1 MKIAFQT
8 LATPN
13 WSWAHTLSE
22 AKRMGYD
29 GIELRGID
37 GEMYLPRARPF
48 LPENIE
54 QTLIDIERSG
64 LEICCL
70 DASSSFHDPDKLAQA
85 IQEGKDYIDL
95 AVQLKV
101 PYIRVFGDLVPQTD
115 SRAAVVARISTALT
129 ELGQYAEGKQV
140 TVLLETH
147 GDINNYQII
156 QEILAAASSSAL
168 GLLWDFGHPFF
179 NKEDPEVTYRELAP
193 YIKHT
198 HVKDAKIL
206 PLGHELCLI
215 GEGDVPV
222 AEMIHILKR
231 NHYDGWLSL
240 EFEKKWYPDLLD
252 EPEVSLPAYMAYVK
266 GILA

>member
-8 LATPN
+8 LATPD
-13 WSWAHTLSE
+13 WTWEQTLNE

-29 GIELRGID
+29 GIELRGME
-37 GEMYLPRARPF
+37 GEMYLPKARPF

-54 QTLIDIERSG
+54 QSILEIDRLE

-70 DASSSFHDPDKLAQA
+70 DTSCSFHDVSRIVPT

-95 AVQLKV
+95 AVKLKA
-101 PYIRVFGDLVPQTD
+101 PYIRVFGDLIPLSVSKAQVIAQI
-115 SRAAVVARISTALT
+115 AAGLT
-129 ELGQYAEGKQV
+129 ELGQYAENKGV

-156 QEILAAASSSAL
+156 QDIFAQSSSSAI

-179 NKEDPEVTYRELAP
+179 NHEEPEVTYRELAP

-198 HVKDAKIL
+198 HVKDAKLL
-206 PLGHELCLI
+206 PVGHELCLI

-222 AEMIHILKR
+222 SRMVSILKQ
-231 NHYDGWLSL
+231 NGYTGWYSL
-240 EFEKKWYPDLLD
+240 EFEKKWYPDLLE
-252 EPEVSLPAYMAYVK
+252 EPEVSLPSYMDFMK
-266 GILA
+266 KLI